1 MIKLEV
7 TQDGKLHIE
16 TTKDY
21 SINDFTLLLLNAVLT
36 SARDAISQAP
46 AGKEEDYKKNV
57 YDMLNLRF
65 TGVLE
70 TLAPEYELRPGLT
83 EEAIMKAENEMM
95 AEETA
100 KANAMSKMSE

>member
-1 MIKLEV
+1 MIKIEV
-7 TQDGKLHIE
+7 NTKGELHLE

-21 SINDFTLLLLNAVLT
+21 SINEFTLLLLNTVLL
-36 SARDAISQAP
+36 SARDAIAGAP
-46 AGKEEDYKKNV
+46 KGQEEVYKRNV

-100 KANAMSKMSE
+100 KTNAMSTLPE